1 VEYLKIR
8 NWEKWQTYRS
18 DRGQPPWIKIHRRLM
33 RDTEWV
39 SLSDDQKGHLI
50 CLWMLAADKEGL
62 IPNSPDLIQKL
73 CYLDSPPDLDMFISL
88 DFICE
93 NNHDSYQEDD
103 VYDDINGK
111 IYFIEYE
118 GSIKIGFSKNPWA
131 RLNALKTGMPKEPK
145 LLANFP
151 GTKNQEQQLHK
162 LFSEYRINREWYK
175 QNGHLDKIISSGL
188 PDVIPASYRRLPD
201 QPKAEAEEE

>member
-1 VEYLKIR
+1 
-8 NWEKWQTYRS
+8 
-18 DRGQPPWIKIHRRLM
+18 M